1 MNVLVVG
8 SHGKIGKQVV
18 SLLGQKGFHPVA
30 MIRDKNQT
38 EEMEA
43 LGGEVVVADLEEDF
57 SHALENVDA
66 IVFTAGSGGH
76 TGSDKTELVDRLGAI
91 KMIEAAERKGIDR
104 FIMVSSMN
112 ADTPEKGP
120 ESMRHY
126 YQAKGDADE
135 KLASTRLSYTIIRP
149 GRLLDVPGTGKIQA
163 DERIT
168 GDRTVGIPRADV
180 AQVIVAV
187 INAENTYRKTFE
199 LLSGETPVEEAVGS
213 M

>member
-91 KMIEAAERKGIDR
+91 KK
-104 FIMVSSMN
+104 
-112 ADTPEKGP
+112 
-120 ESMRHY
+120 
-126 YQAKGDADE
+126 
-135 KLASTRLSYTIIRP
+135 
-149 GRLLDVPGTGKIQA
+149 
-163 DERIT
+163 
-168 GDRTVGIPRADV
+168 
-180 AQVIVAV
+180 
-187 INAENTYRKTFE
+187 
-199 LLSGETPVEEAVGS
+199 
-213 M
+213 

>member
-43 LGGEVVVADLEEDF
+43 LGGEVVLADLEEDF
-57 SHALENVDA
+57 SHALENVDV

-76 TGSDKTELVDRLGAI
+76 TGSDKTELVDRL
-91 KMIEAAERKGIDR
+91 ERKGITR

-163 DERIT
+163 AERIT

-213 M
+213 L